1 MLLAIDKP
9 TWISTFDI
17 IRRLHK
23 TYPKMKM
30 GHCGTLDPLATGL
43 VIIWTE
49 KDTKQMTNIVWLDK
63 TYIADIDFS
72 QISDTWDVDFW
83 EFHEQYKWAENVEL
97 TEKAEVTESA
107 KWLEISKETETA
119 KWQQINIYIWDEVKS
134 ENTNNIYKKIVWL
147 LDSLIWT
154 PELPLP
160 TFSAKKI
167 KGKKLYELWRQWIDA
182 KQVRIMKVYS
192 YEILSWEFPVLKVRL
207 SVWSGTYIRSIA
219 YWMGQELWLGGIL
232 SSLRRESIGKLA
244 IDQLDMKY
252 LELSDIYMS
261 EVGVNDIL

>member
-30 GHCGTLDPLATGL
+30 WHCGTLDPLATGL
-43 VIIWTE
+43 VVIWTE

-72 QISDTWDVDFW
+72 QISDTRDIDFW
-83 EFHEQYKWAENVEL
+83 EVHEQYKRAKRTEAAE
-97 TEKAEVTESA
+97 
-107 KWLEISKETETA
+107 ID
-119 KWQQINIYIWDEVKS
+119 IYIWDQVKS
-134 ENTNNIYKKIVWL
+134 ENTTNIYNKIIWL
-147 LDSLIWT
+147 LDSIIWT

-160 TFSAKKI
+160 TFSAKKV

-182 KQVRIMKVYS
+182 QQTRVMKIYS
-192 YEILSWEFPVLKVRL
+192 YKIIDRSWPVLRVEL
-207 SVWSGTYIRSIA
+207 AVWSGTYIRSIA
-219 YWMGQELWLGGIL
+219 YWIWQQLWLGGIL
-232 SSLRRESIGKLA
+232 SSLRRETIGKLD
-244 IDQLDMKY
+244 INKLEMKY
-252 LELSDIYMS
+252 LELSDMNIC
-261 EVGVNDIL
+261 EVEISNII